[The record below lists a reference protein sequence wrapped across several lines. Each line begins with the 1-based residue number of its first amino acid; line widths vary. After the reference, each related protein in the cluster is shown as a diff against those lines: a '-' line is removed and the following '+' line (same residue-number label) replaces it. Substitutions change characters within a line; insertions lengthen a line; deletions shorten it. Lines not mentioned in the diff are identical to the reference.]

1 MNYGRKE
8 GRKEGREEREEKKKK
23 ECILLKNVK
32 PQLEYS
38 KESTRKIILKI
49 HIHLPYNN
57 LV

>member
-1 MNYGRKE
+1 ME
-8 GRKEGREEREEKKKK
+8 GRKAGRKGGRKGRKKKKK

-38 KESTRKIILKI
+38 KESTRKIILTI